1 MNTLMGI
8 VVSNLF
14 ILILL
19 GISAVFEKK
28 SLMRPEGTRKL
39 IHIGACNWWFIAMFY
54 FDSSLTAAIVPVMFV
69 IVNVIQYKKHL
80 FTSMV
85 RTDSKS
91 NHEKDLGPIYY
102 AISLLVLAI
111 WSFGIGRPE
120 VGGIGVL
127 IMGYADGL
135 AALVGKRHGKVKLI
149 HGKTIAGTLTGFV
162 VAALVVVGFNMGF
175 GLGLGVFSIIVVAL
189 FATIAELC
197 TPKGLDNL
205 LVPIGSSLLV
215 YWLVLG

>member
-1 MNTLMGI
+1 MNTLIGI

-14 ILILL
+14 ILMLL
-19 GISAVFEKK
+19 GISTVFEKK

-39 IHIGACNWWFIAMFY
+39 IHIGACNWWFIAMYY

-69 IVNVIQYKKHL
+69 IVNLVQYKKHL

-85 RTDSKS
+85 RNDLKSK
-91 NHEKDLGPIYY
+91 HEKDLGPIYY
-102 AISLLVLAI
+102 AISLLILSI
-111 WSFGIGRPE
+111 WTFGMGRPE
-120 VGGIGVL
+120 IGGIGVL
-127 IMGYADGL
+127 IMGYADGF
-135 AALVGKRHGKVKLI
+135 AALVGMRHGKVKLI
-149 HGKTIAGTLTGFV
+149 HGKTVAGTLTGFV
-162 VAALVVVGFNMGF
+162 VAALVIVGFNIGF
-175 GLGLGVFSIIVVAL
+175 GLGLGIFSIIVVAL

-215 YWLVLG
+215 YLMI